1 MSVHWY
7 VLRSKPR
14 KEETLWR
21 QASIRG
27 FDVFYPRIKVQ
38 PVNPRSRSLR
48 PHFPGY
54 MFVKADLEEAGLSAF
69 NYMPYAVGLVCFGGE
84 PASISE
90 AFIFALRRRLREIA
104 EAGGGLLGG
113 LRRGDPVW
121 IQDGPF
127 AGYEALFDV
136 RLPGTDRVRVLLN
149 MLSDRYVPVEL
160 QAACIQKA
168 RGWPLPRD
176 YPMTAHA

>member
-27 FDVFYPRIKVQ
+27 VDVFYPRIKVQ
-38 PVNPRSRSLR
+38 PVNPRSRKLR
-48 PHFPGY
+48 PYFPGY
-54 MFVKADLEEAGLSAF
+54 MFVKVDLEEAGLSVF

-90 AFIFALRRRLREIA
+90 AFIFALRRRLREIT
-104 EAGGGLLGG
+104 EAGGELLGG

-136 RLPGTDRVRVLLN
+136 RLPGTDRVRVLLK
-149 MLSDRYVPVEL
+149 MLSNRYVPVEL
-160 QAACIQKA
+160 EAAGIAKA
-168 RGWPLPRD
+168 NGSRSHVGLQ
-176 YPMTAHA
+176 YAV